1 MAKSKILSVAL
12 AAVFALTASVPGMMA
27 QTASKAT
34 VAGETAA
41 ASSSDDLTMEQAFA
55 TPEVPPKLNAY
66 IKGYMKREALA
77 LNKLGFKV
85 ETMRKGEIVIATMPT
100 DKLFAPNDT
109 VLLPDAGDLLKH
121 FLPYFRTP
129 GKFKVILA
137 IHTDDTGNDAYLRGL
152 SEKRIVSL
160 YDYFDSRA
168 KNTESLT
175 GYPIAADDPLMENN
189 TRDNRAANRRLEIY
203 LMPDN
208 VLIEEA
214 KRGNR

>member
-12 AAVFALTASVPGMMA
+12 AAVFALTAGVPGMMA

-129 GKFKVILA
+129 G
-137 IHTDDTGNDAYLRGL
+137 N
-152 SEKRIVSL
+152 
-160 YDYFDSRA
+160 SR
-168 KNTESLT
+168 
-175 GYPIAADDPLMENN
+175 
-189 TRDNRAANRRLEIY
+189 
-203 LMPDN
+203 
-208 VLIEEA
+208 
-214 KRGNR
+214 